1 MDLVLHRIDNE
12 LPDIHQDIKRILGEI
27 YKSQIMFFNE
37 MQQHDKCEQLND
49 LFDRLIK
56 KLNDEFY
63 TKKMHDFQ
71 IEIICDQIKNDLERW
86 KTKWINPVLN
96 IQQSNQAFSE
106 LIQHVE
112 AGFRIMS
119 TIFKYVSIKTA
130 TVSDKIVKVE
140 AVNVQLQTQ
149 VQQIQGQM
157 KDLQSN
163 EAKRVKKEKKLEKQ
177 ILVRDLF
184 IIGRQRLLNEF
195 DKLFDQ
201 LIGTAV
207 FMIFIM
213 ALRNDFN
220 HMISEVAKPFV
231 FTLII
236 FAITSAFARNSDV
249 AINPLCIEYNI

>member
-195 DKLFDQ
+195 DK
-201 LIGTAV
+201 
-207 FMIFIM
+207 
-213 ALRNDFN
+213 R
-220 HMISEVAKPFV
+220 K
-231 FTLII
+231 
-236 FAITSAFARNSDV
+236 
-249 AINPLCIEYNI
+249 